1 MSAVTATGG
10 AGITATGGAT
20 GTRRVASWAW
30 LRERGMGATVLVA
43 AISTAFGVLLLSA
56 TGYIG
61 AWLSADPSVGGSETA
76 TLVIG
81 VLSVL
86 LVGVAVYVASLVTAN
101 TFATIIAGRTRRI
114 ALMRLI
120 GASARSQRREVA
132 GQGLIVGAIGALL
145 GLVTGAAAAAALLAW
160 ADAALNIS
168 SGYDVVQPAVLIP
181 AAVVALTTWAGA
193 WAGSRRVLTVTPLEA
208 ISGSTPQSH
217 DELSQ
222 SRGRRVGSI
231 AMLAAGALL
240 LALGV
245 VAGLVSP
252 LGVVIAF
259 FGGVLSF
266 TGLALAAAVIMPP
279 LLRLT
284 GRLFGRSAAARLAA
298 ENALRYPERS
308 SRMAIGVVMGVTL
321 VVMFAVANESVKGVL
336 AASAGGEPPQQLT
349 QLMDTFAAIMM
360 GLVAVSAV
368 IAAVGLVN
376 LLTIGVVQRRRELG
390 LLRALGLTSRQVRQV
405 VLLEAVHVTI
415 TALVLGL
422 ALGIVYGWAA
432 AQSLLGSISVP
443 PAWSSPTL
451 IAPAIPWTPVLVV
464 IIATALLTV
473 IAAVVPTRL
482 ATRVTAVE
490 ALADVTAWEARPA
503 PVRRPGRA
511 RGRTPTSGRGTAAAC
526 HATATSPT
534 APARAPARRARR

>member
-1 MSAVTATGG
+1 MSAPVTRRAPAAPRTAASPDAASRSAAPRG
-10 AGITATGGAT
+10 AGSG
-20 GTRRVASWAW
+20 AW

-61 AWLSADPSVGGSETA
+61 AWLAADPTLGGSDTVTA
-76 TLVIG
+76 IIG

-86 LVGVAVYVASLVTAN
+86 LVGVAVYVASIVTAN
-101 TFATIIAGRTRRI
+101 TFATIIAGRTRTI
-114 ALMRLI
+114 ALLRLI
-120 GASARSQRREVA
+120 GATARSQRRTVA
-132 GQGLIVGAIGALL
+132 GQGFAVGVIGAVI
-145 GLVTGAAAAAALLAW
+145 GLVSGTAAAAVLLRW
-160 ADAALNIS
+160 ADASLGITSDYAVLQPTLVI
-168 SGYDVVQPAVLIP
+168 PAV
-181 AAVVALTTWAGA
+181 VVALTTWAGA
-193 WAGSRRVLTVTPLEA
+193 WSGSRRVLAVTPLQA
-208 ISGSTPQSH
+208 ISGSTPRSH
-217 DELSQ
+217 DDLAGA
-222 SRGRRVGSI
+222 RGRRVGAI
-231 AMLAAGALL
+231 LLLLFGAAL

-245 VAGLVSP
+245 VVGLVSP
-252 LGVVIAF
+252 LGVVVAF

-266 TGLALAAAVIMPP
+266 TGLALAAVLIMPP

-321 VVMFAVANESVKGVL
+321 VVMFAVANESVKAVL
-336 AASAGGEPPQQLT
+336 SASAGGEPPAEMN

-390 LLRALGLTSRQVRQV
+390 LLRALGLTSRQVRRV

-415 TALVLGL
+415 TSLALGLVLGIL
-422 ALGIVYGWAA
+422 YGWIA
-432 AQSLLGSISVP
+432 AQSLLGAVRVP
-443 PAWSSPTL
+443 PAWEAPTL
-451 IAPAIPWTPVLVV
+451 VAPAVPWLPVLVV
-464 IIATALLTV
+464 VVATAVLTV
-473 IAAVVPTRL
+473 VAAVVPTRL

-490 ALADVTAWEARPA
+490 ALAE
-503 PVRRPGRA
+503 
-511 RGRTPTSGRGTAAAC
+511 
-526 HATATSPT
+526 
-534 APARAPARRARR
+534 

>member
-1 MSAVTATGG
+1 MSAPVTRRAPAAPRTSASPDVASRSAAPRG
-10 AGITATGGAT
+10 AGSG
-20 GTRRVASWAW
+20 AW

-61 AWLSADPSVGGSETA
+61 AWLAADPTLGGSDTVTA
-76 TLVIG
+76 IIG

-86 LVGVAVYVASLVTAN
+86 LVGVAVYVASIVTAN
-101 TFATIIAGRTRRI
+101 TFATIIAGRTRTI
-114 ALMRLI
+114 ALLRLI
-120 GASARSQRREVA
+120 GATARSQRRTVA
-132 GQGLIVGAIGALL
+132 GQGFAVGVIGAVI
-145 GLVTGAAAAAALLAW
+145 GLVSGTAAAAVLLRW
-160 ADAALNIS
+160 ADASLGITSDYAVLQPTLVI
-168 SGYDVVQPAVLIP
+168 PAV
-181 AAVVALTTWAGA
+181 VVALTTWAGA
-193 WAGSRRVLTVTPLEA
+193 WSGSRRVLAVTPLQA
-208 ISGSTPQSH
+208 ISGSTPRSH
-217 DELSQ
+217 DDLAGA
-222 SRGRRVGSI
+222 RGRRVGAI
-231 AMLAAGALL
+231 LLLLFGAAL

-245 VAGLVSP
+245 VVGLVSP
-252 LGVVIAF
+252 LGVVVAF

-266 TGLALAAAVIMPP
+266 TGLALAAVLIMPP

-321 VVMFAVANESVKGVL
+321 VVMFAVANESVKAVL
-336 AASAGGEPPQQLT
+336 SASAGGEPPAEMN

-390 LLRALGLTSRQVRQV
+390 LLRALGLTSRQVRRV

-415 TALVLGL
+415 TSLALGLVLGIL
-422 ALGIVYGWAA
+422 YGWIA
-432 AQSLLGSISVP
+432 AQSLLGAVSVP
-443 PAWSSPTL
+443 PAWEAPTL
-451 IAPAIPWTPVLVV
+451 VAPAVPWLPVLVV
-464 IIATALLTV
+464 VVATAVLTV
-473 IAAVVPTRL
+473 VAAVVPTRL

-490 ALADVTAWEARPA
+490 ALAE
-503 PVRRPGRA
+503 
-511 RGRTPTSGRGTAAAC
+511 
-526 HATATSPT
+526 
-534 APARAPARRARR
+534 